1 MRERLKR
8 KHRAFVSKK
17 VGHEVNTDEERE
29 YDKAEK
35 ERADRWLAEFD
46 AKWKAEEARREA
58 LSPESEET
66 KMWSV
71 QQNASEIVY
80 FHA

>member
-1 MRERLKR
+1 LKR

-58 LSPESEET
+58 LSPESEGT